1 MVEKRIMNE
10 KDKLLKL
17 IESIDP
23 EAVDHVEFT
32 ADEYAKFKKEIN
44 LLGGKIK
51 LHIIPPPKSKS

>member
-1 MVEKRIMNE
+1 MSE

-23 EAVDHVEFT
+23 EAVKHVEFS
-32 ADEYAKFKKEIN
+32 ADEYVKFKKEIN

-51 LHIIPPPKSKS
+51 LHIVPPTKSK